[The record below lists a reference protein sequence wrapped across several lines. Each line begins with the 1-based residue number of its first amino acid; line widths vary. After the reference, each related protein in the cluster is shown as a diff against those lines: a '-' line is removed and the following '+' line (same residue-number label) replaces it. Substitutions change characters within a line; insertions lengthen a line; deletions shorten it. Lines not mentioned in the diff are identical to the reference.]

1 MRPFQNRITGALL
14 LAGALFLSGCASV
27 SSNAAPSSGQQQAVG
42 DAERQAKFEQD
53 RQAILAM
60 AGDYRVTFDFTETVA
75 FVEDYDLK
83 EPYVTGGDEI
93 VRVIE
98 DRGDFISLQH
108 ILVVGEDEK
117 VAIKHWRQDWAY
129 EPESVLVFVGGNAWR
144 TRRLSPSES
153 RGKWAQTVYQV
164 DDAPRY
170 GALGRWSHDNGV
182 SEWTPPAEWR
192 PLPRRDA
199 TKRDDYHA
207 IEAVNR
213 HAITPEGWVHEQD
226 NTKLVLTG
234 APHALAREVGINTY
248 MRSGDFDASV
258 AEDYWAETADYWA
271 AVRAEWTRLED
282 ENEAF
287 GLTIQGEPEALYM
300 KLLKLANAVNDG
312 TRETA
317 EAAGKARRIIADYT
331 TSDIGA
337 LAERLNSEMKLSRN

>member
-14 LAGALFLSGCASV
+14 LTGALFLSGCASV

-117 VAIKHWRQDWAY
+117 FAIKHWRQDWAY

-144 TRRLSPSES
+144 TRQLSPLEP
-153 RGKWAQTVYQV
+153 RGKWTQTVYQV

-207 IEAVNR
+207 IDAVNR
-213 HAITPEGWVHEQD
+213 HAITPNGWAHEQD

-234 APHALAREVGINTY
+234 APHALVREVGVNTY
-248 MRSGDFDASV
+248 MRSNDFDVSV

-271 AVRAEWTRLED
+271 AVRAAWTRLEN

-300 KLLKLANAVNDG
+300 QLLELAGEVNDG

-317 EAAGKARRIIADYT
+317 EAAGKALRIIADYT

-337 LAERLNSEMKLSRN
+337 LAERLNSGVKLPQN